1 MSTTLQDEFDKLLE
15 EQRELRARF
24 QVKAQEL
31 FKQTTKEFFDKNPG
45 ITAVIW
51 TQYTPYFN
59 DGDTCEFSVNEPYFT
74 NANEDQMQDITRWGE
89 YEGDEEGVWSE
100 GDYILT
106 GTGEYAS
113 KHRAGMNLQGID
125 AASISKFSRLL
136 QSSEME
142 EVLQETFGDHVRI
155 VATRDGFDIDDCD
168 HD

>member
-1 MSTTLQDEFDKLLE
+1 MSNTLQDEFDKLLE

-59 DGDTCEFSVNEPYFT
+59 DGDTCEFSVHDPYFT
-74 NANEDQMQDITRWGE
+74 NANEEQMEDITRWGE
-89 YEGDEEGVWSE
+89 YEGNEEGVWSE
-100 GDYILT
+100 AEYVLT
-106 GTGEYAS
+106 STGEYAS
-113 KHRAGMNLQGID
+113 NHRAEMNLQGID
-125 AASISKFSRLL
+125 VASISRFSRLL

-155 VATRDGFDIDDCD
+155 VATRNGFNIDDCD